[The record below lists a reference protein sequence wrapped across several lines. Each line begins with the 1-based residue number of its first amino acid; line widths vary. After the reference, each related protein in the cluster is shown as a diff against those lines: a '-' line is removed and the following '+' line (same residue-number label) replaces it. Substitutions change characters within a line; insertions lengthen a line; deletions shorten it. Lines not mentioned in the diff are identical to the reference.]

1 MERTSFLQKD
11 EKRKK
16 NNEEDKGWRRGRQ
29 GTGKKTEEESVETGS
44 NQMTISKSS
53 LFRAFY
59 SKGGGHHPL
68 VSESKAGIFTVE
80 KREFRCALTRGCGH
94 EEAASSL
101 T

>member
-1 MERTSFLQKD
+1 M
-11 EKRKK
+11 
-16 NNEEDKGWRRGRQ
+16 
-29 GTGKKTEEESVETGS
+29 ETGS

-80 KREFRCALTRGCGH
+80 KREFRYKQDHPQRWPTPLHKPGSDILLNYDLKA
-94 EEAASSL
+94 
-101 T
+101 